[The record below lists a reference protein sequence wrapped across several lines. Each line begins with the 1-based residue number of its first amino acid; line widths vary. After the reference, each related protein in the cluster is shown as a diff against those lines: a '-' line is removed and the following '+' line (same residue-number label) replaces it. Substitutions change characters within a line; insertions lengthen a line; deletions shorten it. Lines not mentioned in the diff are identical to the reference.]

1 MSNDKAAYRQ
11 ILKVTS
17 IFGGIQFFNIII
29 GIIKT
34 KAIAIFIGPAGVGI
48 ISVLNSTIDLIVRIT
63 SCGIETSSVREVASN
78 EENLKQ
84 LSRIAQI
91 INRVSFITGFIG
103 FIITLLFSEKLSVL
117 TFSNTDYKM
126 LFQWVS
132 ISILIR
138 QIINGKNS
146 IFQGLRKVQDLAK
159 ANLYGS
165 FLGLIISLPLYY
177 FFKVDGI
184 VPSIIAATIISY
196 VIVILYSKKSISYLK
211 EENVKF
217 ADTLKEGKEMIRL
230 GLVLSLGGLMTILVS
245 YLLQIYLSRNG
256 GIEVVGYYN
265 AGFTILNSYVGI
277 IFTVMGTDYY
287 PKLTTI
293 IDDDSKIR
301 KVVFEQIYTAVLLIT
316 PVIVGCIA
324 FSSLIIKLLY
334 SEEFLPISS
343 MIVWGIL
350 GMLFKTVSWG
360 IGYILIAKGD
370 SKLFITNS
378 VIFNIASLVLNIIG
392 YYFWGLE
399 GLGISFLIYYIIHF
413 FAMRVIAKRKYGFYI
428 EDEFN
433 TSFLI
438 CVMICLIS
446 FSSSFISMILLKWIV
461 MILLIVISMLYS
473 YTQLDK
479 KLNFKEIIASKF
491 KK

>member
-17 IFGGIQFFNIII
+17 IFGGIQFFNILI
-29 GIIKT
+29 GIIRT
-34 KAIAIFIGPAGVGI
+34 KAIAIFIGPAGIGI

-63 SCGIETSSVREVASN
+63 SCGIETSSVREIASN
-78 EENLKQ
+78 EEKPKQ
-84 LSRIAQI
+84 LSRIVQI
-91 INRVSFITGFIG
+91 VNRISFITGFVG
-103 FIITLLFSEKLSVL
+103 FIITLLFSEKLSVI
-117 TFSNTDYKM
+117 TFGNPDYKM

-184 VPSIIAATIISY
+184 VPSIVAAAIISY
-196 VIVILYSKKSISYLK
+196 AVVILYSKKSISHI
-211 EENVKF
+211 ENGDVKLSE
-217 ADTLKEGKEMIRL
+217 TLREGKEMIRL
-230 GLVLSLGGLMTILVS
+230 GLVLSLGGLMSVLVS
-245 YLLQIYLSRNG
+245 YLLQIYLTRNG
-256 GIEVVGYYN
+256 GVDVVGYYN

-293 IDDDSKIR
+293 INDDSKIR
-301 KVVFEQIYTAVLLIT
+301 KVVFEQIYTAVLIIT
-316 PVIVGCIA
+316 PIIVCCLA
-324 FSSLIIKLLY
+324 FSSLIIKILY
-334 SEEFLPISS
+334 SKEFLPITS

-378 VIFNIASLVLNIIG
+378 IIFNIASLALNIIG
-392 YYFWGLE
+392 YYFLGLE
-399 GLGISFLIYYIIHF
+399 GLGLSYLIYYIIHF
-413 FAMRVIAKRKYGFYI
+413 FAMRIIAKKKYGFYI
-428 EDEFN
+428 EKEFN
-433 TSFLI
+433 TSFLN
-438 CVMICLIS
+438 CVLICLIT
-446 FSSSFISMILLKWIV
+446 FSSSFISIALLKWIV
-461 MILLIVISMLYS
+461 MILLIGVSMLYS

-479 KLNFKEIIASKF
+479 KLNFKEIVASKF

>member
-17 IFGGIQFFNIII
+17 IFGGIQFFNIVI
-29 GIIKT
+29 GIIRTKT
-34 KAIAIFIGPAGVGI
+34 IAIFIGPTGIGI

-78 EENLKQ
+78 EENPKE
-84 LSRIAQI
+84 LSKIIQIVNRI
-91 INRVSFITGFIG
+91 SFITGLIG
-103 FIITLLFSEKLSVL
+103 FILTLFFSEKLSVL
-117 TFSNTDYKM
+117 TFGNPDYKVF
-126 LFQWVS
+126 FQWVS
-132 ISILIR
+132 ISILMR

-146 IFQGLRKVQDLAK
+146 IFQGLRKIQDLAK
-159 ANLYGS
+159 VNLYGS
-165 FLGLIISLPLYY
+165 LLGLIISLPIYY
-177 FFKVDGI
+177 FFEVDGI
-184 VPSIIAATIISY
+184 VPSIIIAAIISY
-196 VIVILYSKKSISYLK
+196 LIVILYSKKSISYIEK
-211 EENVKF
+211 NNVKF
-217 ADTLKEGKEMIRL
+217 IDTLKEGKEMIRL
-230 GLVLSLGGLMTILVS
+230 GLVLSLGGLMTILSS

-287 PKLTTI
+287 PKLTSV
-293 IDDDSKIR
+293 IDDNSKIR

-316 PVIVGCIA
+316 PVIVSCIA
-324 FSSLIIKLLY
+324 FSSIIIKLLY
-334 SEEFLPISS
+334 SEEFLPIIS

-378 VIFNIASLVLNIIG
+378 IIFNIASLILNIIG
-392 YYFWGLE
+392 YHFWGLE

-413 FAMRVIAKRKYGFYI
+413 FAMQLIAKRKYGFYI

-438 CVMICLIS
+438 CVMICLIT
-446 FSSSFISMILLKWIV
+446 FSTSFISIIVLRWIV
-461 MILLIVISMLYS
+461 MSLLIVVTIFYS

-479 KLNFKEIIASKF
+479 KMNFKEIITSKF

>member
-48 ISVLNSTIDLIVRIT
+48 MSVLNSTIDLIVRIT
-63 SCGIETSSVREVASN
+63 SCGIETSSVREIAFN
-78 EENLKQ
+78 EQNPKQ

-91 INRVSFITGFIG
+91 INRISFITGFIG
-103 FIITLLFSEKLSVL
+103 FIITLLFSEKLSIL
-117 TFSNTDYKM
+117 TFGNPDYKM

-138 QIINGKNS
+138 QVINGKNS

-184 VPSIIAATIISY
+184 VPSIIISTFISY
-196 VIVILYSKKSISYLK
+196 FIVVFYSRKSISYIK
-211 EENVKF
+211 REGVKL
-217 ADTLKEGKEMIRL
+217 DDILKEGGEMIRL
-230 GLVLSLGGLMTILVS
+230 GLVLSLGGLMTVLAS
-245 YLLQIYLSRNG
+245 YLLQIYLTRNG

-277 IFTVMGTDYY
+277 LFTVMATDYY
-287 PKLTTI
+287 PKLSAI
-293 IDDDSKIR
+293 INDNSKIR
-301 KVVFEQIYTAVLLIT
+301 KVVFEQIYTAILIIT
-316 PVIVGCIA
+316 PIVVCFIA
-324 FSSLIIKLLY
+324 FSFLIVRLLY
-334 SEEFLPISS
+334 SKEFLIISS
-343 MIVWGIL
+343 MIIWGIL
-350 GMLFKTVSWG
+350 GMVFKTVSWG

-378 VIFNIASLVLNIIG
+378 VIFNVVSLALNIIG

-399 GLGISFLIYYIIHF
+399 GLGASYLIYYIIHF
-413 FAMRVIAKRKYGFYI
+413 IAMRVIAKNKYDFYL
-428 EDEFN
+428 ENEFN
-433 TSFLI
+433 LPFLI
-438 CVMICLIS
+438 CILLCLTT
-446 FSSSFISMILLKWIV
+446 FGASFISIVLLKWIL
-461 MILLIVISMLYS
+461 MILLIGVSMLYS
-473 YTQLDK
+473 YNQLDK
-479 KLNFKEIIASKF
+479 KLNFKEIVTSKF